1 MRGRRAH
8 WLTAV
13 VCVGVLWGGAVLA
26 QNQNGEE
33 QALRTPRNS
42 VRGGTVAAR
51 RPGLWVQ
58 DARGRHNAIQQEAI
72 HNFGGAE
79 PTPADAVTPSFG
91 ETMRIEFLT
100 GLFEVLNQMATQLRL
115 ALEAAKVINTG
126 T

>member
-1 MRGRRAH
+1 MRGRRTQ

-13 VCVGVLWGGAVLA
+13 VCGAVLWGGAVLA
-26 QNQNGEE
+26 QNQNGGE

-42 VRGGTVAAR
+42 VRGGTVASR

-72 HNFGGAE
+72 HNFGGAT
-79 PTPADAVTPSFG
+79 PTPVDAVTPSFG

-100 GLFEVLNQMATQLRL
+100 GLLDVLNQMASQFKL
-115 ALEAAKVINTG
+115 ALQAAQAINTG